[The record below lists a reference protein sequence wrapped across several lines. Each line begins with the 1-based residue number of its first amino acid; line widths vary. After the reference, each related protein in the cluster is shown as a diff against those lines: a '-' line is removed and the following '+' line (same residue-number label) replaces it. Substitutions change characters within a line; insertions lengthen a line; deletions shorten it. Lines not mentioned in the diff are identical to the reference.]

1 MGDGMKATDLKDV
14 DLQRREGRLNR
25 RVAVA
30 GIVVSAV
37 AAITAAVVTAH
48 STTIT
53 QFLGGPPASAGTPSP
68 DGGTITSS
76 RTASPRPTGIQLP
89 SGQAFTKGSFTI
101 SDSGVDLDRNPVE
114 AGNVSN
120 GESEIIAEYPTGLYF
135 YGAQE
140 TVQWKQPGLP
150 TQRECHSAELS
161 DGQAALNFDLTSIQQ
176 SRQQDRFC
184 ILTSEGRDAYVVISG
199 SKVVSGSPFPAQ
211 TFVWASKI
219 PVN

>member
-1 MGDGMKATDLKDV
+1 MKATDLKDV
-14 DLQRREGRLNR
+14 DPQRREGRLNR

-37 AAITAAVVTAH
+37 VAITAAVLTAH

-53 QFLGGPPASAGTPSP
+53 QFLGGPPARADTPNAN
-68 DGGTITSS
+68 GGPTARSS
-76 RTASPRPTGIQLP
+76 TASPQPTGIHLP

-101 SDSGVDLDRNPVE
+101 SGSGVDLDRNPVE

-140 TVQWKQPGLP
+140 TVLWKQPGLP
-150 TQRECHSAELS
+150 TQGECHNAELS
-161 DGQAALNFDLTSIQQ
+161 DGQADLNFDLTSIQQ

-184 ILTSEGRDAYVVISG
+184 ILTSEGRDAYVVIFG
-199 SKVVSGSPFPAQ
+199 SRVVSGSPFPAQ